1 MEEVIL
7 MDKDLLRFVLND
19 QQKTFEAENPF
30 VKREKL
36 GDLEALLPLK
46 MPLVIVGVRRCGKS
60 YLMKQFK
67 DSLGLLQ
74 KQFLYIDFND
84 ERLSGFTVGDF
95 QLILDYLAENEY
107 EENCFLFLDEI
118 QETIGWE
125 KWIDRI
131 KSKFRI
137 VITGS
142 NSKLTSSE
150 ISSALTGRA
159 LTLTMYPFSF
169 KEFLNAKKI
178 DYSNYNS
185 DFEARAR
192 VAAAFS
198 KYLVSGGFPLF
209 ILSGKDV
216 VLKELYENI
225 LYKDIIKRFGK
236 NER

>member
-1 MEEVIL
+1 

-125 KWIDRI
+125 K
-131 KSKFRI
+131 
-137 VITGS
+137 
-142 NSKLTSSE
+142 
-150 ISSALTGRA
+150 
-159 LTLTMYPFSF
+159 
-169 KEFLNAKKI
+169 
-178 DYSNYNS
+178 
-185 DFEARAR
+185 
-192 VAAAFS
+192 
-198 KYLVSGGFPLF
+198 
-209 ILSGKDV
+209 
-216 VLKELYENI
+216 
-225 LYKDIIKRFGK
+225 
-236 NER
+236 